1 MQAGRMIDVRTLRLD
16 HEMLVEAAEELL
28 VREAVQVLHHAIV
41 IDNRQLVGREANR
54 HKVVVL
60 LVAPVVGILL
70 SLFGTHKSG
79 GGGTMVAVGD
89 IECRNLG
96 EQLRDTTDICLIVDD
111 PEGMAEAVVGSHKI
125 ILRRAGGI
133 FRHELVQ
140 LGIVG
145 IGKEDR
151 LDIRVIDA
159 DVLHAVL
166 LFVATRELVLFDDP
180 VHIVRD
186 IGPDDETVLRLAV
199 HRLGINVIALL
210 LVLDQPATLLEET
223 EVVGGLLIDTRIVL
237 VGADG
242 EIDFGFDN
250 MIQRFF
256 IALGLATRF
265 IGIKHIVRA
274 GNHLSNQVFGRTEAA
289 ERFDGSHFKKRYN
302 MFFISNHAQGA
313 GL

>member
-1 MQAGRMIDVRTLRLD
+1 
-16 HEMLVEAAEELL
+16 
-28 VREAVQVLHHAIV
+28 
-41 IDNRQLVGREANR
+41 
-54 HKVVVL
+54 
-60 LVAPVVGILL
+60 
-70 SLFGTHKSG
+70 
-79 GGGTMVAVGD
+79 
-89 IECRNLG
+89 
-96 EQLRDTTDICLIVDD
+96 
-111 PEGMAEAVVGSHKI
+111 MAEAVVGSHKI

-210 LVLDQPATLLEET
+210 LVLDQPTTLLEET

-289 ERFDGSHFKKRYN
+289 ERFDGSHFKKGIICFSFPTTRKARGYK
-302 MFFISNHAQGA
+302 
-313 GL
+313 

>member
-1 MQAGRMIDVRTLRLD
+1 MIDVRTLRLD

-28 VREAVQVLHHAIV
+28 VREAVQVLHHAVV
-41 IDNRQLVGREANR
+41 IDNRQLVGRETDR
-54 HKVVVL
+54 HEVIIF

-70 SLFGTHKSG
+70 CLFSPHKGG

-89 IECRNLG
+89 IERRNLG
-96 EQLRDTTDICLIVDD
+96 KQLRDAVDIRLIVDN
-111 PEGMAEAVVGSHKI
+111 PEGMAKAVVGSHEI
-125 ILRRAGGI
+125 ILRRASGI

-210 LVLDQPATLLEET
+210 LVLDQPTTLLEET

-289 ERFDGSHFKKRYN
+289 ERFNGSHFQKGIICFSFPTTRLARGYK
-302 MFFISNHAQGA
+302 
-313 GL
+313 

>member
-1 MQAGRMIDVRTLRLD
+1 MVDVLALRLD
-16 HEMLVEAAEELL
+16 HEMLFEAVEELL
-28 VREAVQVLHHAIV
+28 VREAVQVLHHAV
-41 IDNRQLVGREANR
+41 VVDNCQLVSREADR
-54 HKVVVL
+54 HEVVVL

-70 SLFGTHKSG
+70 SLFGTHKGSG
-79 GGGTMVAVGD
+79 GGAMVAISD

-96 EQLRDTTDICLIVDD
+96 EQLGDATNVGIVVDN
-111 PEGMAEAVVGSHKI
+111 PEGVAEAVVRSHEI

-133 FRHELVQ
+133 FRHEFVQ

-166 LFVATRELVLFDDP
+166 LFVATRELVLFDNP

-186 IGPDDETVLRLAV
+186 VGSDDETVLRLAV
-199 HRLGINVIALL
+199 HRLGINVITLL

-223 EVVGGLLIDTRIVL
+223 EVVGGLLIDTRVVL

-289 ERFDGSHFKKRYN
+289 ERFDGSHFKKGIICFSFPTTRKARGYK
-302 MFFISNHAQGA
+302 
-313 GL
+313 

>member
-1 MQAGRMIDVRTLRLD
+1 MIDVRTLRLD

-28 VREAVQVLHHAIV
+28 VREAVQVLHHAVV
-41 IDNRQLVGREANR
+41 IDNRQLVGRETDR
-54 HKVVVL
+54 HEVIIF

-70 SLFGTHKSG
+70 CLFSPHKGG
-79 GGGTMVAVGD
+79 GGGTMVAVGN
-89 IECRNLG
+89 IERRNLG

-199 HRLGINVIALL
+199 HSLGINVIALL
-210 LVLDQPATLLEET
+210 LVLDQPTTLLEET

-265 IGIKHIVRA
+265 IRIKHIVRA

-289 ERFDGSHFKKRYN
+289 ERFNGSHFQKGIICFSFPTTRLARGYK
-302 MFFISNHAQGA
+302 
-313 GL
+313 